1 MTSTATRMMNI
12 ADLANGIDAINPV
25 IGAYLAQACAV
36 SLDRHGHVNGVSLTV
51 KGDFSETFELRW
63 NISTEIERRGWD
75 KKDPTDSGACCIAV
89 LLIRDLTNYS
99 VIERACIGTGI
110 DYWLGHKNELPFQN
124 KARLEVSGIGQGMA
138 SLIESRVKK
147 KKGQTKR
154 TDWTKLP
161 AYIVVVEFSK
171 PESQMVK
178 K

>member
-1 MTSTATRMMNI
+1 MSSTATRKLNI

-36 SLDRHGHVNGVSLTV
+36 SLDRHGHLSGVSLPV
-51 KGDFSETFELRW
+51 KGDFDETFELSW
-63 NISTEIERRGWD
+63 NISTDIERRGWD
-75 KKDPTDSGACCIAV
+75 KDDPTQFGACCIAV
-89 LLIRDLTNYS
+89 LLIRDLTNYT
-99 VIERACIGTGI
+99 VIERAYIGTGV

-124 KARLEVSGIGQGMA
+124 KARLEVSGIGKGVA
-138 SLIESRVKK
+138 SLIKSRVREKK
-147 KKGQTKR
+147 RQTQP

-161 AYIVVVEFSK
+161 AYMVVVEFGQ